1 MKKLLIYCLAGIG
14 MAACNAGNTKKD
26 LANGVWQAKL
36 HRKDGA
42 DIVFNFEVK
51 DTAGKKVL
59 YVLNATD
66 KLLVDD
72 VKVTGDSLFIKMP
85 FFDSEFK
92 AKFASDSAVEGQ
104 WIRHL
109 ADKDVSVPFSAVAN
123 TPERFKVNTPAKG
136 NVTGRWVTLF
146 SSPKEKD
153 KAPSEAIGEF
163 KQDGNVV
170 HGTFLT
176 TTGDYRFLDGVVD
189 GDTLR
194 LSTFDGSHAYL
205 FTAVVSKDS
214 IANGRFYAGIGDG
227 LENWTA
233 VKNDT
238 AALPDER
245 TIATMKPGQQQLD
258 FTFPDMNGKKVSIKD
273 DRFKNKVVVITL
285 MGSWCPNCMDETGFL
300 NGWYKKNKD
309 RGVEVIG
316 LAYERTTDFEKSK
329 KSLTGFLQRFDV
341 QYPVLIT
348 GVTPADPEKGE
359 KTLPQL
365 TAIKG
370 FPTTIFIDKKG
381 NVKEVHTGFSG
392 PGTGGHYQQFQAD
405 FNRLVTEMLD
415 AK

>member
-1 MKKLLIYCLAGIG
+1 MKKLWIYCLAGLG
-14 MAACNAGNTKKD
+14 MAACNTGNAKKE
-26 LANGVWQAKL
+26 LVNGVWQAKL
-36 HRKDGA
+36 HRADGA

-59 YVLNATD
+59 YVINATD

-72 VKVTGDSLFIKMP
+72 VKVAGDSVFIRMP

-92 AKFASDSAVEGQ
+92 AKFADGGSLEGQ

-109 ADKDVSVPFSAVAN
+109 ADKDASIPFTATPN
-123 TPERFKVNTPAKG
+123 TAERFKKGAPATQ
-136 NVTGRWVTLF
+136 NVTGRWSTLF
-146 SSPKEKD
+146 FDKEG

-163 KQDGNVV
+163 KQTGNVV

-176 TTGDYRFLDGVVD
+176 TTGDYRFLEGAMD

-205 FTAVVSKDS
+205 FTAVVKKDS
-214 IANGRFYAGIGDG
+214 ITNGRFFAGIGDHQ
-227 LENWTA
+227 ENWAA

-238 AALPDER
+238 AKLQDER
-245 TIATMKPGQQQLD
+245 TLATVKPGQSKLD
-258 FTFPDMNGKKVSIKD
+258 FSFPDLNGNKVSLND

-300 NGWYKKNKD
+300 SDWYKKNKD
-309 RGVEVIG
+309 RGVEVLG
-316 LAYERTTDFEKSK
+316 LAYERTPDFEKSK
-329 KSLTGFLQRFDV
+329 KSLKGFLDRFDV

-348 GVTPADPEKGE
+348 GVTPGDPQKAE

-365 TAIKG
+365 TGIKG
-370 FPTTIFIDKKG
+370 FPTTIFIDRKG

-392 PGTGGHYQQFQAD
+392 PGTGEHYEKFKAD
-405 FNRLVTEMLD
+405 FDKLTNDLLSEQ
-415 AK
+415 

>member
-1 MKKLLIYCLAGIG
+1 MKKLWIYCLAGIG
-14 MAACNAGNTKKD
+14 MAACNTGNTKKELSD
-26 LANGVWQAKL
+26 GVWKASL
-36 HRKDGA
+36 HRADGA
-42 DIVFNFEVK
+42 NIVFNFQVK

-72 VKVTGDSLFIKMP
+72 VKVNGDSVFIKMP

-92 AKFASDSAVEGQ
+92 ARFAEGGSLEGQ

-109 ADKDVSVPFSAVAN
+109 ADKDVSIPFTAQPHTA
-123 TPERFKVNTPAKG
+123 ERFKKGATPAQQ
-136 NVTGRWVTLF
+136 VTGRWVTKF
-146 SSPKEKD
+146 VDKD
-153 KAPSEAIGEF
+153 KSSEAIGEF
-163 KQDGNVV
+163 KQMGDLVY
-170 HGTFLT
+170 GTFLT
-176 TTGDYRFLDGVVD
+176 TTGDYRFLDGIMD

-205 FTAVVSKDS
+205 FTGLVKKDS
-214 IANGRFYAGIGDG
+214 IVNGRFFAGIGDHV
-227 LENWTA
+227 EDWTA
-233 VKNDT
+233 VKNDS
-238 AALPDER
+238 AKLPDER
-245 TIATMKPGQQQLD
+245 TLATMKPGQSKLD
-258 FTFPDMNGKKVSIKD
+258 FTFPDLSGNKVSIND

-300 NGWYKKNKD
+300 SQWYKKNKD

-316 LAYERTTDFEKSK
+316 LAYERTPDFDKSK
-329 KSLTGFLQRFDV
+329 KALTGFLQRFDV

-365 TAIKG
+365 TGIKG

-392 PGTGGHYQQFQAD
+392 PGTGEHYEQFKAD
-405 FNRLVTEMLD
+405 FERLITQLLES
-415 AK
+415 